1 MFVRN
6 VCGFFGTAG
15 FTACARSFRNSV
27 AREAKP
33 PARRIAVVVGFGTV
47 WSPRAN
53 WKITGIRMYGAYA
66 AGFAACCAHSVS
78 SITVWIADAPGTVS
92 ITVGRFRIGM
102 FSLKLSSPAFGTA
115 LYRLGD
121 SVSSEQHTGI
131 TNDGLIP
138 PYTNI

>member
-15 FTACARSFRNSV
+15 FAAWARSLRNSV
-27 AREAKP
+27 AREANL

-66 AGFAACCAHSVS
+66 AGLAACCAHSVS

-92 ITVGRFRIGM
+92 TRAGSLRSGM
-102 FSLKLSSPAFGTA
+102 SSTKFVNVAFGTA
-115 LYRLGD
+115 L
-121 SVSSEQHTGI
+121 
-131 TNDGLIP
+131 
-138 PYTNI
+138 